1 MAKSL
6 VIHIGD
12 PKTGTTSIQEVLL
25 RRLFD
30 TPTVTVDYPD
40 QLNHFPLANA
50 LIDPKQASTREA
62 RFGKV
67 AAWLD
72 ASPAD
77 FAILSAEQFF
87 RVDPRKLQD
96 TLEELVPDHAA
107 TARVIGYVRP
117 HASRFVSAF
126 IQRTRSGLYME
137 DMNSF
142 FEVTKNE
149 KLLRYTPRFEAWR
162 AVFGDRFTLRPMI
175 RQEMLNGDVV
185 SDFLNT
191 ALNGAPFTL
200 KDYKEINSSLP
211 LQYLAGMREVQR
223 VLKRNKIAPG
233 TRNLVGDQIGR
244 TLVERGAPAG
254 TKVQLTTELYDKIR
268 DFYASDAADLD
279 AAFFSKPLM
288 TQAMEEARSATV
300 EVDPPSKA
308 GAYYD
313 KDAIQELKNSALK
326 LVTYFTN
333 RPTAWPLTFE
343 RKIGQRPPPKE
354 GAEVPAAN
362 LQNARRVDAALDE
375 IVEVIAKSTVSAK
388 A

>member
-25 RRLFD
+25 RKLYA
-30 TPTVTVDYPD
+30 TSTVTVDYPD

-50 LIDPKQASTREA
+50 LIDPKQDAMRA
-62 RFGKV
+62 PRFSKLATWAG
-67 AAWLD
+67 

-77 FAILSAEQFF
+77 VAIISAEQFF
-87 RVDPRKLQD
+87 RVDPQKLHD
-96 TLEELVPDHAA
+96 TLNEFMPDFAA
-107 TARVIGYVRP
+107 TAHVIGYVRP

-126 IQRTRSGLYME
+126 IQRTRSGLFLD

-142 FEVTKNE
+142 FEVTKRE

-162 AVFGDRFTLRPMI
+162 RVFGDRFTLRPMI
-175 RQEMLNGDVV
+175 RQEMMNGDVV

-200 KDYKEINSSLP
+200 ADYKETNSSLP
-211 LQYLAGMREVQR
+211 LEFLAGMREVQR
-223 VLKRNKIAPG
+223 VLKRNKVAPG

-244 TLVERGAPAG
+244 TLFEKGAPAG
-254 TKVQLTTELYDKIR
+254 TKVQLTAELYEKIR

-279 AAFFSKPLM
+279 AAFFAQPIM
-288 TQAMEEARSATV
+288 TQALDEAKAATV
-300 EVDPPSKA
+300 ALDPPSKA
-308 GAYYD
+308 ADYYSQE
-313 KDAIQELKNSALK
+313 AIQEMKNSALK

-333 RPTAWPLTFE
+333 RPTAWPLAFE
-343 RKIGQRPPPKE
+343 RKIGQRPPAKE
-354 GAEVPAAN
+354 GVEVPASNA
-362 LQNARRVDAALDE
+362 QNARRVDAALNE
-375 IVEVIAKSTVSAK
+375 IVDVIAQSTGSAK
-388 A
+388 V

>member
-30 TPTVTVDYPD
+30 TSTVTVDYPD

-50 LIDPKQASTREA
+50 LIDPKQAATRGPRFRKIATWA
-62 RFGKV
+62 RE
-67 AAWLD
+67 
-72 ASPAD
+72 SPAD
-77 FAILSAEQFF
+77 VAIISAEQFF
-87 RVDPRKLQD
+87 RVDPQKLQD
-96 TLEELVPDHAA
+96 TLDEYVPEFAT

-117 HASRFVSAF
+117 HASRFVSAY

-142 FEVTKNE
+142 FEVTKKE
-149 KLLRYTPRFEAWR
+149 KLLRYTPRFEGWR
-162 AVFGDRFTLRPMI
+162 RVFGDRFTLRTMI
-175 RQEMLNGDVV
+175 RQELLNGDVV
-185 SDFLNT
+185 SDFMNT
-191 ALNGAPFTL
+191 ALEGAPVTL
-200 KDYKEINSSLP
+200 KNYKEINSSLP
-211 LQYLAGMREVQR
+211 LEYLAGMREVQR

-244 TLVERGAPAG
+244 TLVEKGAPAG
-254 TKVQLTTELYDKIR
+254 TKVQLTAELYEKIR

-279 AAFFSKPLM
+279 AAFFSKPIM
-288 TQAMEEARSATV
+288 TQAMEEAKTATV
-300 EVDPPSKA
+300 EIDPPSKA
-308 GAYYD
+308 AAYYD
-313 KDAIQELKNSALK
+313 TEAIQALKSSALK

-354 GAEVPAAN
+354 GAEVPPAN
-362 LQNARRVDAALDE
+362 LQNARRVDAALNE
-375 IVEVIAKSTVSAK
+375 IVEVIAKSTGSAK
-388 A
+388 G